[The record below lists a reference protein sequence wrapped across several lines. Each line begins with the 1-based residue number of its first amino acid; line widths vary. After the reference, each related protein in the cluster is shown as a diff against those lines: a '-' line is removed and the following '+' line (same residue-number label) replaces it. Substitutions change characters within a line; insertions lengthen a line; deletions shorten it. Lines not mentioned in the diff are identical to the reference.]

1 MSRPAVRMRAPN
13 RPARTRGDTLLR
25 ALFSAHGAAEAC
37 AGAGLLA
44 APESVG
50 GDVDPLCVTMVRCWG
65 AAALSMSVP
74 FLAVACGREAASS
87 SRSLAFSACMYH
99 TVVSAVLLRAP
110 FFVFSSALVT
120 QAVAWVH
127 GLAALLFLAALFSL
141 TFGFREHGPV
151 LGRAL
156 RAVSPLHEL
165 LSLLLTRVANLRVES
180 EPGGTSGQGEA
191 SVVKAALRG
200 CRVPRHVAII
210 MDGNR
215 RYARE
220 HEITFTKSYRAG
232 GERLLDTIAW
242 CRAVGVGH
250 LTVFAFSCENWSRA
264 EQEVGN
270 LMTYFRSVLSDLTQ
284 RRTDPRRRGV
294 RMRFIGRRDRLA
306 PDIVALMRR
315 VEREGDALLRE
326 DGTPPQ
332 DALLVSIAID
342 YSGKWDVVQA
352 AQRMAAFAVD
362 ATQDAPASAGALLGA
377 LPSRGPA
384 LPAAEVA
391 RAVLE
396 EGGAASPAAAIR
408 STDTAQRAVEGLLC
422 TAPSPPVDLL
432 LRTGGDSRVSNF
444 LLWQVAY
451 AEIVVL
457 EERWPEV
464 SEAVFAEALR
474 AFDKRERRFGK

>member
-1 MSRPAVRMRAPN
+1 MRPAN
-13 RPARTRGDTLLR
+13 RPTRTRGETVLR
-25 ALFSAHGAAEAC
+25 ALFSAHGAGEAC

-44 APESVG
+44 APEAVG
-50 GDVDPLCVTMVRCWG
+50 GDAGPVCATMVRCWG

-74 FLAVACGREAASS
+74 YLAVACGRKAASS
-87 SRSLAFSACMYH
+87 SRSLAFSACLYH

-110 FFVFSSALVT
+110 LFVFSSALFT
-120 QAVAWVH
+120 QTVAWVH
-127 GLAALLFLAALFSL
+127 GLAALLFLAVLFSL
-141 TFGFREHGPV
+141 TFGFREQGPV

-165 LSLLLTRVANLRVES
+165 LSLLMTRVANLRVEA
-180 EPGGTSGQGEA
+180 EPGRAGGKGEA
-191 SVVKAALRG
+191 SIVKAALRG
-200 CRVPRHVAII
+200 CRVPQHVAII

-220 HEITFTKSYRAG
+220 HEISFTKSYRAG
-232 GERLLDTIAW
+232 GERLLDAVAW

-270 LMTYFRSVLSDLTQ
+270 LMAYFRSVLRDLT
-284 RRTDPRRRGV
+284 RRRADPRRRGV

-315 VEREGDALLRE
+315 VEKEGDALLRE
-326 DGTPPQ
+326 DGTSPQ

-342 YSGKWDVVQA
+342 YSGKWDMVQA
-352 AQRMAAFAVD
+352 AQRMAALALD
-362 ATQDAPASAGALLGA
+362 AAHDAPASSGALLGA

-396 EGGAASPAAAIR
+396 EGGAASPTAVIR
-408 STDTAQRAVEGLLC
+408 STDAAQRAVEGLLC

-432 LRTGGDSRVSNF
+432 IRTGGDSRVSNF

-457 EERWPEV
+457 DQRWPEV
-464 SEAVFAEALR
+464 DEATFAEALR